1 MDPAYIRDGIS
12 VLTGKDSFVLIPN
25 AKTWSEAQ
33 RFCREHHTDLAS
45 VRNPTENQR
54 VQSLVPSGADAWI
67 GLFRDAWKWSDGSNS
82 TYTYWADSEP
92 NNINR
97 PENCGELKMWTGQVG
112 RWNDGICS
120 AEKMFLCYTVRSKQ
134 IVRVEFQVNS
144 SLPLSDAEFQ
154 ERLMDQIRRK
164 LQEGGLPADA
174 KLTWKKQPD
183 GQIFHKKNEKKEKK
197 ERKRKSKDEF

>member
-1 MDPAYIRDGIS
+1 MTPE
-12 VLTGKDSFVLIPN
+12 LT
-25 AKTWSEAQ
+25 T
-33 RFCREHHTDLAS
+33 HTS
-45 VRNPTENQR
+45 Q
-54 VQSLVPSGADAWI
+54 
-67 GLFRDAWKWSDGSNS
+67 
-82 TYTYWADSEP
+82 
-92 NNINR
+92 
-97 PENCGELKMWTGQVG
+97 
-112 RWNDGICS
+112 
-120 AEKMFLCYTVRSKQ
+120 VRSKQ

-164 LQEGGLPADA
+164 LQEKGLPADA